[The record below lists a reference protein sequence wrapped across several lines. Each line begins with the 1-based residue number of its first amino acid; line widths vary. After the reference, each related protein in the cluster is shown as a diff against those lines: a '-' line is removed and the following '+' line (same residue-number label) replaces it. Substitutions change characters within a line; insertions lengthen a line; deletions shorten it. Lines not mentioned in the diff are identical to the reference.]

1 MSKSKKNIAPVQPR
15 ALDAR
20 VLARREAAAKKR
32 RTRRFVRAEARR
44 ERAEWRAVAAM
55 VANGG
60 GYGHPGEL
68 KSGLVFPAAAVY
80 TTVICRS

>member
-1 MSKSKKNIAPVQPR
+1 MSKQSNIAPVQPR

-44 ERAEWRAVAAM
+44 ERAAWRTVAAIM
-55 VANGG
+55 ANGG
-60 GYGHPGEL
+60 GYGHPAEL
-68 KSGLVFPAAAVY
+68 KSGLVFPTWA
-80 TTVICRS
+80 TCTPR